1 MGLTVRGVPSL
12 RSLLSS
18 GAPPRKCGL
27 PSQPP
32 ASLSKS
38 HCSWL
43 GRERPNLP
51 PWPWSPLHPLPIQNQ
66 FIWVI
71 LKARRLGQLEP
82 VSGQMLGVSSSLKPT
97 CSVCWR
103 GRGDIAKTG
112 NEGLANQASQQL
124 PGFGAGRKPHFLV
137 RWLGPKRQATELC
150 SKAFQLSA
158 TWDDL
163 GIRWWIRLS
172 GYPGQHCVLALKKV
186 RWFSWGSRFALFAL
200 VSSSSG
206 VASMLLRG
214 LGDSDFTLE
223 TRRVK

>member
-1 MGLTVRGVPSL
+1 MSTEATPTPKLESVASLSRQPLLGQETIFWALTNRTPSRRPVVWGSEWGWPDVVCL
-12 RSLLSS
+12 PFGSLLSS

-71 LKARRLGQLEP
+71 LKAQHLGQLEP
-82 VSGQMLGVSSSLKPT
+82 VSGRMLGVSSSLKPT
-97 CSVCWR
+97 CSVCWW
-103 GRGDIAKTG
+103 GRRNIAKTG

-137 RWLGPKRQATELC
+137 RWLCPKRQATELY
-150 SKAFQLSA
+150 SPALQLCN
-158 TWDDL
+158 L
-163 GIRWWIRLS
+163 GWPR
-172 GYPGQHCVLALKKV
+172 YPVMNQAHT
-186 RWFSWGSRFALFAL
+186 
-200 VSSSSG
+200 VSSP
-206 VASMLLRG
+206 L
-214 LGDSDFTLE
+214 T
-223 TRRVK
+223 K